1 MRNDLEADP
10 RLREARLSAP
20 LTPFFVIATTEA
32 VKRVESKSG
41 QRSLSYS

>member
-1 MRNDLEADP
+1 MRNDLEAEP
-10 RLREARLSAP
+10 QRGEAFRP